1 MIPPDKIQKIC
12 SEYDIGDYVSIEKIP
27 EGVLNDN
34 YILITST
41 GKYFIKSVREKA
53 KERLKMISGVETLMK
68 DTGIPAVAMLKTK
81 SGGIFVEEGYEV
93 YTLYPFIEAEKSSNY
108 SGNDY
113 RIIGEM
119 LGKIHTVGSGKIPDD
134 LELKQFKRPATE
146 VILERLRVHKENI
159 KSKSNIDDMDQLFLE
174 YIDFKLIT
182 VPKIKEV
189 VLDNNALI
197 HGDYHPGNLLMD
209 KNIREI
215 IGVCDWEK
223 AEFGPTSYELARSLL
238 YSCFY
243 DGYKLDRAL
252 ADSKLFLQGYLSVSP
267 MSVEEIMGG
276 LNMRIYRMALSSWIE
291 EKYYKEND
299 TRANHFIEHE
309 MDLVDKAVNDDL
321 LEQIMNLLK

>member
-12 SEYDIGDYVSIEKIP
+12 SEYDISDHTSIEKIP

-53 KERLKMISGVETLMK
+53 KERLRMISGVETFMK
-68 DTGIPAVAMLKTK
+68 EAGIPAVAMLKTK
-81 SGGIFVEEGYEV
+81 SGDIFVEDGDEV

-113 RIIGEM
+113 RVMGEM
-119 LGKIHTVGSGKIPDD
+119 LGKIHVVGRDKIPDD
-134 LELKQFKRPATE
+134 FELKQFKRPATP
-146 VILERLRVHKENI
+146 VILERLKTYKENI
-159 KSKSNIDDMDQLFLE
+159 NNKSNPDDIDKLFLE

-189 VLDNNALI
+189 ALDNNALI
-197 HGDYHPGNLLMD
+197 HGDYHPGNLLLD
-209 KNIREI
+209 KNTREI

-252 ADSKLFLQGYLSVSP
+252 ADSKLFLQGYLSVFP
-267 MSVEEIMGG
+267 MSVEEIMNG

-299 TRANHFIEHE
+299 TRANHFIKHE
-309 MDLVDKAVNDDL
+309 MDLVDKGVNGEL
-321 LEQIMNLLK
+321 LEQIVNLVK